1 MVVKRELCFI
11 CAFDAEDF
19 DSCFIGVSLTSPCFL
34 DDFHF
39 LDGLSLI
46 FKNMI
51 FVKQGNI
58 VQNMTLILELR
69 SL

>member
-1 MVVKRELCFI
+1 MVVKRELCFV

-19 DSCFIGVSLTSPCFL
+19 DSCFIGVSLTSPY
-34 DDFHF
+34 F

-58 VQNMTLILELR
+58 VQNMTLILEL
-69 SL
+69 